1 MEKAL
6 NKEKE
11 KNYKI
16 QNKLDNIIKDLKYI
30 NDSYKTLKLNNEK
43 LLNEYQEKIDELN
56 KGKNELILQNKELL
70 DKIKQ
75 KEEGDLS
82 KKLSDII
89 KEDNNNE
96 KNCEEK
102 IEDINKCK
110 EDPDFYKN

>member
-43 LLNEYQEKIDELN
+43 LLNEYQEKTDELN
-56 KGKNELILQNKELL
+56 KGKNELILQNKG
-70 DKIKQ
+70 KFIK
-75 KEEGDLS
+75 
-82 KKLSDII
+82 
-89 KEDNNNE
+89 
-96 KNCEEK
+96 
-102 IEDINKCK
+102 
-110 EDPDFYKN
+110 

>member
-6 NKEKE
+6 NEEKE
-11 KNYKI
+11 NNYKI

-30 NDSYKTLKLNNEK
+30 NDSYKNLKLNNEK

-56 KGKNELILQNKELL
+56 KGKNELILQNKDLV

-82 KKLSDII
+82 
-89 KEDNNNE
+89 
-96 KNCEEK
+96 
-102 IEDINKCK
+102 
-110 EDPDFYKN
+110 